1 MSKALFTHHLDTVEE
16 GSGNW
21 KLCKNSS
28 KRAENVSAHLESMCG
43 PGADHS
49 NDLESDHVVIP
60 SQRLMPFNDW
70 AVELKLRFDLQGGV
84 WSISDEEASLEGS
97 LGNKLSSSFIVSAT
111 MSSSDRE
118 IHFSAGAKTSSSMD
132 LSGS

>member
-1 MSKALFTHHLDTVEE
+1 
-16 GSGNW
+16 
-21 KLCKNSS
+21 
-28 KRAENVSAHLESMCG
+28 MCG

-49 NDLESDHVVIP
+49 NDLEFDHVVIP

-70 AVELKLRFDLQGGV
+70 AVELMLLFDLQGVV

-97 LGNKLSSSFIVSAT
+97 LGNKLSSSFMVSAT

-132 LSGS
+132 LLGS